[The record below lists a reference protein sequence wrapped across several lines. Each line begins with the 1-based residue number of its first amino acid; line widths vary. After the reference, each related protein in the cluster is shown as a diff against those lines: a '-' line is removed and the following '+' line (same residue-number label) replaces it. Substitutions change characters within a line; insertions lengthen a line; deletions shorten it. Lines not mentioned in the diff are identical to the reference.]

1 MFDAKNVKYMSMR
14 IKRIWRFLA
23 STVLGLLGFSSCEW
37 LGIGLTMYGEPH
49 ADFKA
54 IGTVKDEAGK
64 PVEGIRVAVQQH
76 RHYENSE
83 SVIYDQNDWYDNDTL
98 FTDSNGKYELVRSVF
113 SVPNRVTIVFED
125 IDGEENGG
133 EFEKTEAN
141 PKVTQTKKGDKNW
154 YGGAFQ
160 AEADVVMHKEK
171 Q

>member
-1 MFDAKNVKYMSMR
+1 MFDAKNVKDMSMR
-14 IKRIWRFLA
+14 INRIWRFLA
-23 STVLGLLGFSSCEW
+23 STALGLLGFSSCEW
-37 LGIGLTMYGEPH
+37 LGIGVCMYGEPH

-54 IGTVKDEAGK
+54 IGTVTDNSGK

-113 SVPNRVTIVFED
+113 SAPNRVTIVFED

-133 EFEKTEAN
+133 EFEKAEVN
-141 PKVTQTKKGDKNW
+141 PKVNQTKKGDKSW

-160 AEADVVMHKEK
+160 VEADARLKK
-171 Q
+171 K

>member
-1 MFDAKNVKYMSMR
+1 MKLN
-14 IKRIWRFLA
+14 RIWKFLA
-23 STVLGLLGFSSCEW
+23 STALGLLGFSSCEW
-37 LGIGLTMYGEPH
+37 LGIGVCMYGEPH

-54 IGTVKDEAGK
+54 IGTVTDNAGK

-76 RHYENSE
+76 RHYENSD
-83 SVIYDQNDWYDNDTL
+83 SVIYDQNDWYDNDTI

-113 SVPNRVTIVFED
+113 SAPNRVTVVFED

-133 EFEKTEAN
+133 EFEKAEAN

-160 AEADVVMHKEK
+160 AEADVRLKK
-171 Q
+171 K

>member
-1 MFDAKNVKYMSMR
+1 MKLN
-14 IKRIWRFLA
+14 RIWKFLA
-23 STVLGLLGFSSCEW
+23 STALGLLGFSSCEW
-37 LGIGLTMYGEPH
+37 LGIGVCMYGEPH

-54 IGTVKDEAGK
+54 IGTVTDNAGK

-76 RHYENSE
+76 RHYENSD
-83 SVIYDQNDWYDNDTL
+83 SVIYDQNDWYDNDTI

-113 SVPNRVTIVFED
+113 SSPNRVTVVFED

-133 EFEKTEAN
+133 EFEKAEAN

-160 AEADVVMHKEK
+160 AEADVRLKK
-171 Q
+171 K

>member
-1 MFDAKNVKYMSMR
+1 MEMKLN
-14 IKRIWRFLA
+14 RIWKFLA
-23 STVLGLLGFSSCEW
+23 STALGLLGFSSCEW
-37 LGIGLTMYGEPH
+37 LGIGVCMYGEPH

-54 IGTVKDEAGK
+54 IGTVTDNAGK

-76 RHYENSE
+76 RHYENSD
-83 SVIYDQNDWYDNDTL
+83 SVIYDQNDWYDNDTI

-113 SVPNRVTIVFED
+113 SSPNRVTVVFED

-133 EFEKTEAN
+133 EFEKAEAN

-160 AEADVVMHKEK
+160 AEADVRLKK
-171 Q
+171 K

>member
-1 MFDAKNVKYMSMR
+1 MSMR

-23 STVLGLLGFSSCEW
+23 STALGLLGFSSCEW
-37 LGIGLTMYGEPH
+37 LGIGLCMYGEPH

-54 IGTVKDEAGK
+54 IGTVTDSAGK

-76 RHYENSE
+76 RHYENSD

-113 SVPNRVTIVFED
+113 DAPNRVTIVFED
-125 IDGEENGG
+125 IDGEEHGG
-133 EFEKTEAN
+133 EFEKAEAN
-141 PKVTQTKKGDKNW
+141 PKVTQTKKGDKSW

-160 AEADVVMHKEK
+160 VEADARLKK
-171 Q
+171 K